1 LSEMPFGRCNGFWE
15 MFGDEFSRQSRPDG
29 KISGVD
35 GFEPGGLDWAEA
47 GTVQVGYKVALVA
60 HLVDVVGVLAVEYA
74 AWWSSGGEGTGKV
87 FGH

>member
-1 LSEMPFGRCNGFWE
+1 